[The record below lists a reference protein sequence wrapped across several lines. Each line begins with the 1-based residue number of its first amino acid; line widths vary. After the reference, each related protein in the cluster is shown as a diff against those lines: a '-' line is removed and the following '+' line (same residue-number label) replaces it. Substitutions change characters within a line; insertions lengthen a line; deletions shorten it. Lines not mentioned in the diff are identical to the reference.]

1 MTQILVETRL
11 RIFNS
16 EGFVKILDSSK
27 LLKIVLRGILICVYV
42 KKSVL
47 HMLYFSNSC
56 LTGENRKV
64 LSMAFKMWNTS
75 NGQR

>member
-27 LLKIVLRGILICVYV
+27 LLKIVLYGTLICVCIEVIVTYAI
-42 KKSVL
+42 L
-47 HMLYFSNSC
+47 
-56 LTGENRKV
+56 
-64 LSMAFKMWNTS
+64 
-75 NGQR
+75 